1 MCKKLELPDLAGIQL
16 DSPFVKFGEIKS
28 LLQARDDS
36 SSQLIDPECPSIP
49 SPLHNEH
56 PGPSTNLKEPQER
69 DPSPSQPVEPE
80 YSSVPSPPYDEHSK
94 LSATSEE
101 LQEWDN
107 LLRQLFKCESFSI
120 TNPLHGEP
128 YKLFAT
134 SKELQEKALEAW
146 RLEEY
151 DELVMGDL
159 LGQQYQFSR
168 FIWSGLHDDVLN
180 QLKCNLVGLVAALY

>member
-1 MCKKLELPDLAGIQL
+1 MCKKLKLPDLAGIQL

-28 LLQARDDS
+28 LLQAKDDS

-49 SPLHNEH
+49 SPLQNEH
-56 PGPSTNLKEPQER
+56 PGPSTNLKEPQDR

-94 LSATSEE
+94 LSTTSEE

-128 YKLFAT
+128 YRLFAT